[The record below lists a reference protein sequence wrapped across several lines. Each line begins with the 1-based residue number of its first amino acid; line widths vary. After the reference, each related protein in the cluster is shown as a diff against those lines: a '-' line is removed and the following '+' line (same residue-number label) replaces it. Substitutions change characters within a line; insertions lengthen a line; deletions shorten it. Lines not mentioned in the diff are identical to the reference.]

1 MTISA
6 SAIKTDFFTAIR
18 ALVIA
23 NKPTYTFNGSTITYN
38 VEAEYGGENP
48 TFPMVVVNSSKVKLV
63 LLNLDGSGNDY
74 ALETQLDFYAKEL
87 HGKKAIEVGQQ
98 SLMATFIGNI
108 ETFNTTDGILPM
120 EDFWEDSNIDTFQDK
135 NQLLNTGSS
144 LIRFKLK

>member
-98 SLMATFIGNI
+98 SLIATFI
-108 ETFNTTDGILPM
+108 
-120 EDFWEDSNIDTFQDK
+120 
-135 NQLLNTGSS
+135 
-144 LIRFKLK
+144 